1 MLAMERFPHPTT
13 GGGAP
18 RPGEKDRYD
27 LAVRLARRYFV
38 VPFVVGCAV
47 ALGLSTGVRPPPPR
61 VSAAGSRTV
70 PNARVTRRSAGFP
83 TIPPASKRLHA
94 KRYFQWFFL
103 VEDTDDFV
111 HFVAMPNTMVV
122 LFRFPPGGNIR
133 KQSPMQSV
141 P

>member
-47 ALGLSTGVRPPPPR
+47 ALGLSTGVRPPPRGCLRPE
-61 VSAAGSRTV
+61 AG
-70 PNARVTRRSAGFP
+70 PYP
-83 TIPPASKRLHA
+83 TP
-94 KRYFQWFFL
+94 
-103 VEDTDDFV
+103 V
-111 HFVAMPNTMVV
+111 
-122 LFRFPPGGNIR
+122 
-133 KQSPMQSV
+133 
-141 P
+141 